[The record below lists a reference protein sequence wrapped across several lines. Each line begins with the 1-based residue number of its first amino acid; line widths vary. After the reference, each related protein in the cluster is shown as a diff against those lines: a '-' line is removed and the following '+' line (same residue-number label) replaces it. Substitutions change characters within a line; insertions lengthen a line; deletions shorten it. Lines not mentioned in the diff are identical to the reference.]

1 MDYSEHFATDA
12 SASSHVE
19 DRPPAPKAPRDG
31 YNRRID
37 YLRLSITD
45 LCNLRCI
52 YCMPEEGVPKMRHDD
67 ILTYEEISRI
77 AHIAVGMG
85 ISRIR
90 ITGGEPLVRRDVIRL
105 CEDISGIPNLK
116 SLAITTNGALLSRF
130 AKDLRRAGVQRV
142 NVSLD
147 TLDPEKYARITR
159 RDAFHDVWRGIEAAL
174 DVGLQ
179 PVKLNVVVM
188 RGVNDDEI
196 EKLAALSLDRPFH
209 VRFIEFMPFQGDSRC
224 GGFVPSDEILSRLSG
239 LGKLSPVEDVRSS
252 NGPARLY
259 AFPGATGRIGVISP
273 VSNHFCPSC
282 NRLRCTADGKLRTC
296 LFSAE
301 ETDVRTALRQGAP
314 DARVVSIIRE
324 ALRRKPERHHLDE
337 GVPHKCMNRPMSA
350 IGG

>member
-1 MDYSEHFATDA
+1 MDYGEYFATDA
-12 SASSHVE
+12 FAPSLVD
-19 DRPPAPKAPRDG
+19 DRAPVSNAPRDG

-52 YCMPEEGVPKMRHDD
+52 YCMPEEGVPKLRHDD

-85 ISRIR
+85 ITRIR

-105 CEDISGIPNLK
+105 CEDISGIRNLK
-116 SLAITTNGALLSRF
+116 SLAITTNGALLARF
-130 AKDLRRAGVQRV
+130 AKDLHRAGVQRV

-147 TLDPEKYARITR
+147 TLHPEKYARITR
-159 RDAFHDVWRGIEAAL
+159 RDVFHEVWRGIEAAL
-174 DVGLQ
+174 EAGLR

-196 EKLAALSLDRPFH
+196 EKLAELSLDRPFH

-224 GGFVPSDEILSRLSG
+224 GGLVPSDEILSRLSSM
-239 LGKLSPVEDVRSS
+239 GKLSPVEDAKSS
-252 NGPARLY
+252 NGPARLFS
-259 AFPGATGRIGVISP
+259 FPGAPGRIGVISP
-273 VSNHFCPSC
+273 VSDHFCPSC

-296 LFSAE
+296 LFASE
-301 ETDVRTALRQGAP
+301 ETDVRTALREGAP
-314 DARVVSIIRE
+314 DARIMSIVRE

-337 GVPHKCMNRPMSA
+337 GVPHKCINRPMSA